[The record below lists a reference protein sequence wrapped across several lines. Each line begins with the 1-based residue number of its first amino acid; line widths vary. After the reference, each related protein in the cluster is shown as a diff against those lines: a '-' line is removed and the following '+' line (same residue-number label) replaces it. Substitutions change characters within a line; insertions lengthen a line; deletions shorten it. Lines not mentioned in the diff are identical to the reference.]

1 LVVDDAYNANPES
14 VRVALDAL
22 AVLADGRDGSS
33 WAVLGEMRE
42 LGPAGPRE
50 HAVLGDAVADAG
62 VSLLV
67 SCGGMADAIAD
78 AARARGV
85 DAVTAHDAAEAGRIV
100 AARVLPG
107 DVVLVKASRSVGAER
122 VVAALL
128 DVPEPP
134 PDAPAPPEG
143 AR

>member
-1 LVVDDAYNANPES
+1 MRAALGTLAECSGAR
-14 VRVALDAL
+14 RV
-22 AVLADGRDGSS
+22 
-33 WAVLGEMRE
+33 AVLGEMRE

-50 HAVLGDAVADAG
+50 HAVLGDAVVAAG

-85 DAVTAHDAAEAGRIV
+85 DAVTAHDAAEAARLV

-128 DVPEPP
+128 DVSEPP
-134 PDAPAPPEG
+134 RDAAAPLEG

>member
-1 LVVDDAYNANPES
+1 MRAALGTLAECPGS
-14 VRVALDAL
+14 RRV
-22 AVLADGRDGSS
+22 
-33 WAVLGEMRE
+33 AVLGEMRE

-85 DAVTAHDAAEAGRIV
+85 DAVKAHDVAEAARVV
-100 AARVLPG
+100 AGRVLPG

-128 DVPEPP
+128 DSPEIAR
-134 PDAPAPPEG
+134 DAPAPLEG